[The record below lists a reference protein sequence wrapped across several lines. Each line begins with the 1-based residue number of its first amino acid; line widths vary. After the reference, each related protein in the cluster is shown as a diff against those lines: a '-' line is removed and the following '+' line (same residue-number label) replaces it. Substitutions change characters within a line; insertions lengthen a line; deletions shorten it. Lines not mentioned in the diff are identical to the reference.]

1 MAVQNPQK
9 PQRRNPWDQSP
20 AVPQPQ
26 IRLTHEDRDA
36 VAEVLREAY
45 SHGQLDED
53 EFGDRLDEAM
63 RAKFSADLEPLTA
76 DLGVQVSPGGA
87 GSTPGVTHQN
97 EARSEG
103 KTKDKDRGPSTD
115 NPLEK
120 VVAAAGH
127 LSAFFMPFLAPL
139 VLLLVSND
147 LSPYLRRQAMEALN
161 FQLFCLISAIV
172 CGLLFWL
179 VVPLVVLVVI
189 GLGWVVLPILATA
202 ASMMGRAW
210 KYPLVFRLIKD
221 N

>member
-20 AVPQPQ
+20 VVPQPQ
-26 IRLTHEDRDA
+26 IRLTHADRDA

-53 EFGDRLDEAM
+53 EFGDRLDQAM
-63 RAKFSADLEPLTA
+63 RAKVSADLAPLTA
-76 DLGVQVSPGGA
+76 DLGVQVSPGGT
-87 GSTPGVTHQN
+87 GSTPGVTRQSD
-97 EARSEG
+97 EWSEG
-103 KTKDKDRGPSTD
+103 RAKGKDRGPTTD

-139 VLLLVSND
+139 VLLLVSNE

-161 FQLFCLISAIV
+161 FQLFCLIGAIV
-172 CGLLFWL
+172 SGLLFWL
-179 VVPLVVLVVI
+179 VVPIVLLVGIAV
-189 GLGWVVLPILATA
+189 GWVVLPIIATA

-210 KYPLVFRLIKD
+210 KYPLVYRLIKD

>member
-9 PQRRNPWDQSP
+9 PQRRNPWDQGP

-53 EFGDRLDEAM
+53 EFGDRLDQAM
-63 RAKFSADLEPLTA
+63 RAKVSADLQPLTA
-76 DLGVQVSPGGA
+76 DLGVQVSPGGT
-87 GSTPGVTHQN
+87 GSTPGVSHHSGEQ
-97 EARSEG
+97 S
-103 KTKDKDRGPSTD
+103 KTKDRGPSTD
-115 NPLEK
+115 NPMEK
-120 VVAAAGH
+120 VGAAAGH

-139 VLLLVSND
+139 VLLLASGE

-161 FQLFCLISAIV
+161 FQLFYLISAIV

-179 VVPLVVLVVI
+179 VVPLVVLVVL
-189 GLGWVVLPILATA
+189 GVGWVVMPILAA
-202 ASMMGRAW
+202 AATMMGKSW
-210 KYPLVFRLIKD
+210 KYPLVYRLIKD